1 MDTSFY
7 SQSDPLSRMPLPSK
21 NFFADNPRLYKNDFI
36 FLYYLFSVSHCLF
49 VMIISHKL
57 DDW

>member
-21 NFFADNPRLYKNDFI
+21 NFFAGDTRLYKNDFI
-36 FLYYLFSVSHCLF
+36 FPYYYLFRTIFCYDYF
-49 VMIISHKL
+49 TKAG
-57 DDW
+57 